1 MTRTTILS
9 IAVAGAAMAL
19 SGGALAHDPP
29 PGESKQVRRV
39 IVLDGAH
46 AAKDGE
52 RRVNILG
59 GGGVHVLRDCD
70 GERSEIDETSGD
82 KERTRIL
89 LCSDSKVSPADRAK
103 RLEEALG
110 RIRLQD
116 DLSPEHRARV
126 ETALQQAI
134 ARLREAN

>member
-1 MTRTTILS
+1 MTRNRIFIT
-9 IAVAGAAMAL
+9 AAAGAAMAF
-19 SGGALAHDPP
+19 SGAALAHDPA
-29 PGESKQVRRV
+29 PGEDKQVRRI

-46 AAKDGE
+46 ATQDGE
-52 RRVNILG
+52 RRIAFKSG
-59 GGGVHVLRDCD
+59 DKVHVLRHCD

-82 KERTRIL
+82 KERTRIV
-89 LCSDSKVSPADRAK
+89 LCSDSSVSAADRAK

-126 ETALQQAI
+126 ETALQEAI
-134 ARLREAN
+134 ARLRQTN